1 MARKFN
7 DDHIAG
13 IFTGFG
19 LTCTAPAEN
28 AQAPEQPEPQP
39 VTTIQPV
46 TAPQTSSPTSVEIEE
61 EEPKPKEKRKPKK
74 DRVSFMC
81 RISESNLRKIRL
93 LSATSCKS
101 LSDVIDSSITE
112 YFKNHEQEY
121 GDLLSRVQ

>member
-7 DDHIAG
+7 DEHIAG

-19 LTCTAPAEN
+19 LTCTTPAEDT
-28 AQAPEQPEPQP
+28 QTQEQPVPQT
-39 VTTIQPV
+39 VTAPQPV
-46 TAPQTSSPTSVEIEE
+46 TAPQTSSPTSVEIE

-112 YFKNHEQEY
+112 YFKNHEHEY

>member
-19 LTCTAPAEN
+19 LTCTTPAED
-28 AQAPEQPEPQP
+28 AQTQGQP
-39 VTTIQPV
+39 
-46 TAPQTSSPTSVEIEE
+46 APQAVIESKTISPTSVESE
-61 EEPKPKEKRKPKK
+61 EEPQPKEKRKPKK

-112 YFKNHEQEY
+112 YFKNHEHEY
-121 GDLLSRVQ
+121 GDLLSREQ